1 VEIIRGQYNRASK
14 TAYPVVAI
22 GNFDGVHRGHQ
33 AILKQTVE
41 HAKANG
47 GTGIVLTFEPHPLK
61 VLAPKLDLKFL
72 MTFEN
77 RLRWIEQ
84 IGIQRVWAVPFSL
97 EFANL
102 SPRDFALKILRDD
115 LRAKEVLVGAQFAFG
130 KDRKGTVR
138 DLRTFGDELDFQIH
152 AIEPVLVGGR
162 PVSSSRI
169 RESLMAGRVGEAREL
184 LGRYYSLEG
193 RIIPG
198 ARRGRKMGFATANFI
213 PPTDRVIPA
222 DGIYAVRAEIRG
234 RILEGASYIGTQPTM
249 GPRDRMVETH
259 LFEPQPD
266 LYDLPIRVSFVG
278 WIRPEEV
285 FSDRAKLARQIEEDI
300 RSAKSILSADRH
312 GDDGPQ

>member
-1 VEIIRGQYNRASK
+1 VEIIRGPYIHAK
-14 TAYPVVAI
+14 KAAYPVVAI

-33 AILKQTVE
+33 AILKKTVE
-41 HAKANG
+41 SARVNG

-77 RLRWIEQ
+77 RLRWIER
-84 IGIQRVWAVPFSL
+84 IGIQRVWAAPFSL

-102 SPRDFALKILRDD
+102 SPRDFALRILRDD
-115 LRAKEVLVGAQFAFG
+115 LGTKEVLVGAQFAFG

-138 DLRTFGDELDFQIH
+138 DLRAFGDRMDFQVH
-152 AIEPVLVGGR
+152 AIEPVLVEGK

-169 RESLMAGRVGEAREL
+169 RESLMAGRVGEAGEL
-184 LGRYYSLEG
+184 LGRHYSLEG

-198 ARRGRKMGFATANFI
+198 ARRGKKMGFATANFI
-213 PPTDRVIPA
+213 PTTDRVIPA
-222 DGIYAVRAEIRG
+222 DGIYAVRAEIHG
-234 RILEGASYIGTQPTM
+234 RILDGASYIGTQPSM
-249 GPRDRMVETH
+249 GPRERMVETH

-266 LYDLPIRVSFVG
+266 LYGLPIRVSFVG

-285 FSDRAKLARQIEEDI
+285 FSDKASLARQIEEDI
-300 RSAKSILSADRH
+300 RSAKSILSADKH